1 MSLAAARTWRVY
13 PDVLAQRGGTVARDA
28 AVLLCLIVLAWVAI
42 RVHDDI
48 AGLDR
53 LGVGVAQA
61 INSVQ
66 RGFGTAADAVG
77 DVPIVGG
84 QLSQS
89 LRSAGVDT
97 GGAAARSARQADR
110 DIGRAA
116 MLIGWLIFLLPAAVL
131 LGRYLPGRVRQ
142 IRQMTAAARVLL
154 DSGDGAQ
161 RRLIAERSA
170 FSLPYRQ
177 LLRHTRQPLTDLAE
191 GHYQPLIDAV
201 LEDAGIRRRPQ
212 QPTER

>member
-1 MSLAAARTWRVY
+1 MSIATARTWRVY
-13 PDVLAQRGGTVARDA
+13 PDVLPQRGRTVARDG
-28 AVLLCLIVLAWVAI
+28 AVLVCLIVLAWLAV

-53 LGVGVAQA
+53 VGVGVAQVGS
-61 INSVQ
+61 SVQ
-66 RGFGTAADAVG
+66 RGFGSAASAVS
-77 DVPIVGG
+77 DVPVVGS
-84 QLSQS
+84 QLSKS
-89 LRSAGVDT
+89 LRTAGVAT
-97 GGAAARSARQADR
+97 GGAAASSARQADG

-116 MLIGWLIFLLPAAVL
+116 TLIGWLIFLFPAAVL

-142 IRQMTAAARVLL
+142 ISQMTAAARVLI

-201 LEDAGIRRRPQ
+201 LEDAGIRRHPRH
-212 QPTER
+212 PTAQ